1 MQDIVDSWGN
11 LLLATG
17 GAFKPEEC
25 FSHLISFSW
34 RPNRKWKYDNNEEN
48 EDFDLSVPMPDGVY
62 VPIEA
67 VTVDEAKE
75 TLGVWSCPSGDSSK
89 ACEIM
94 ESKGQE
100 WINRAKEGHISRQ
113 DV

>member
-1 MQDIVDSWGN
+1 
-11 LLLATG
+11 
-17 GAFKPEEC
+17 
-25 FSHLISFSW
+25 
-34 RPNRKWKYDNNEEN
+34 
-48 EDFDLSVPMPDGVY
+48 MPGGVY

-67 VTVDEAKE
+67 VTVDKAKE

-100 WINRAKEGHISRQ
+100 WIDRAKGGPYQQARW
-113 DV
+113 